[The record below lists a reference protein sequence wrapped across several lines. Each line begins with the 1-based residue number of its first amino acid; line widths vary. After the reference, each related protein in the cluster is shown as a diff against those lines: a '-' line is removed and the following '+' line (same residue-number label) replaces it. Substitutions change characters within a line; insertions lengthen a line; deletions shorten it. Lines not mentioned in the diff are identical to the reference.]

1 MNVPMWFGWIIV
13 VVLAVISILI
23 FTGKGAFLIAGFN
36 SLKEEEKKEYNV
48 ATLCKVIGSGMG
60 IITVIAALTVY
71 FNGELP
77 SIISW
82 IVPWG
87 IFSTIFLMFILGNTI
102 CKK

>member
-36 SLKEEEKKEYNV
+36 FLREEEKSKYNV
-48 ATLCKVIGSGMG
+48 NSLCKIIGSGIG
-60 IITVIAALTVY
+60 IITVITALIVY

-87 IFSTIFLMFILGNTI
+87 MLGTIALMIFLGNTI